1 LEIYRHCAPDAT
13 LEKVILINYE
23 VKAMKND
30 DERSYERYKQYR
42 RNKYRYEQ
50 EQIIFPI
57 AVIVGLAVLIS
68 LWKYILIALAV
79 IAALALVV
87 VVLYLYLKKQLKS
100 EQDIILSQEDA
111 KEGVEAKINVY
122 YNSQKVSFLFDIP
135 SNVKDGQK
143 FVAKDILFKN
153 KKGKNIKK
161 NVHFKVRVQ

>member
-1 LEIYRHCAPDAT
+1 MEKAT
-13 LEKVILINYE
+13 LIEYKVI
-23 VKAMKND
+23 AMND
-30 DERSYERYKQYR
+30 DERSYERYKQYC

-50 EQIIFPI
+50 EQIMFPM

-68 LWKYILIALAV
+68 LWKYILIALAI
-79 IAALALVV
+79 IAVLALAVA
-87 VVLYLYLKKQLKS
+87 VLYLYLKKQLKS

-143 FVAKDILFKN
+143 FVAKNILLKN
-153 KKGKNIKK
+153 KKRKERKEK
-161 NVHFKVRVQ
+161 RSF

>member
-1 LEIYRHCAPDAT
+1 
-13 LEKVILINYE
+13 
-23 VKAMKND
+23 MKND

-68 LWKYILIALAV
+68 LWKHILIALAV
-79 IAALALVV
+79 IVALALIV

-135 SNVKDGQK
+135 SNVKD
-143 FVAKDILFKN
+143 
-153 KKGKNIKK
+153 
-161 NVHFKVRVQ
+161 

>member
-1 LEIYRHCAPDAT
+1 
-13 LEKVILINYE
+13 
-23 VKAMKND
+23 MKND

-50 EQIIFPI
+50 EQIMFPI

-68 LWKYILIALAV
+68 LWKYILIALSV

-87 VVLYLYLKKQLKS
+87 VVLFLYLKKQLKS

-111 KEGVEAKINVY
+111 KEGVEAKIYVSY
-122 YNSQKVSFLFDIP
+122 KCQRVSFVFDIP

-143 FVAKDILFKN
+143 FVAKNVLFKS
-153 KKGKNIKK
+153 KKGKSIKK
-161 NVHFKVRVQ
+161 NVHFKVRVK